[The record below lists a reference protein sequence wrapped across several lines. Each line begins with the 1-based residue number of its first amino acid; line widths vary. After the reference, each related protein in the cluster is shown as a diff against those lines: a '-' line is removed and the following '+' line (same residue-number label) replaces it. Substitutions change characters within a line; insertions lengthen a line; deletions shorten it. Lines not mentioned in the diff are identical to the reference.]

1 MRFSLP
7 PLLGFCLVDDRAI
20 VLDARADRYWMLA
33 PAPSAA
39 LARTARGERRDGDA
53 EILRIL
59 VDQGLAQMGDE
70 GGALAPCA
78 VHPVEESQL
87 DLAPV
92 APGFRTPLAASGY
105 AAARARL
112 RFRGLEAS
120 LRHLASMRRRHGTAN
135 PDRTI
140 AAFARLRL
148 WVSPDG
154 RCLPLS
160 LALATRC
167 ATEDIRLVF
176 GVRLNPFAAHAW
188 VQRGN
193 RVLND
198 EVHVVRQFTPI
209 LVQ

>member
-1 MRFSLP
+1 M
-7 PLLGFCLVDDRAI
+7 LGFCLVDDRAI

-33 PAPSAA
+33 PTPSAA
-39 LARTARGERRDGDA
+39 LARTASGEQRDGDA
-53 EILRIL
+53 EILATL
-59 VDQGLAQMGDE
+59 VDQGLVQAGDE

-78 VHPVEESQL
+78 IDPVEESQL
-87 DLAPV
+87 DLEPV
-92 APGFRTPLAASGY
+92 SPGFRTPLAASAY
-105 AAARARL
+105 VAARLRL
-112 RFRGLEAS
+112 RFRGLEAA
-120 LRHLASMRRRHGTAN
+120 LLHLARMRRRHSTAHA
-135 PDRTI
+135 DRTI

-160 LALATRC
+160 IALATRC
-167 ATEDIRLVF
+167 AAEEIRLVF
-176 GVRLNPFAAHAW
+176 GVRLNPFGAHAW

>member
-7 PLLGFCLVDDRAI
+7 PMLGFCLVDDRAI

-33 PAPSAA
+33 PTPSAA
-39 LARTARGERRDGDA
+39 LARTASGECRDGDA
-53 EILRIL
+53 EILEDL
-59 VDQGLAQMGDE
+59 VEQGLVQAGDE
-70 GGALAPCA
+70 GGVLAPCA
-78 VHPVEESQL
+78 IEPVEESQFDL
-87 DLAPV
+87 DPI
-92 APGFRTPLAASGY
+92 APGFRTPGALSAY
-105 AAARARL
+105 AAARLRL

-120 LRHLASMRRRHGTAN
+120 LLHLAKLRRRRSSAHD
-135 PDRTI
+135 DRTV
-140 AAFARLRL
+140 AAFGRLRL
-148 WVSPDG
+148 WVSADG

-160 LALATRC
+160 IALATRC
-167 ATEDIRLVF
+167 AAEDIRLVF